1 MYALYEQKLI
11 KESYM
16 HADLKF
22 KLWLGQICS
31 GNLISCVKERALMRK
46 KKSLK
51 SSRAMG
57 AFEHIHVTDSFN
69 SSVYNEPPDTSVK
82 VHFNIIY
89 SSLWSLKQ
97 KDCISTHT
105 KKETHTKANMTPR
118 KFILIIENAKKNILS
133 FLSCILFFFTAL
145 QHMTLLPDLTIHK
158 T

>member
-1 MYALYEQKLI
+1 MLTW
-11 KESYM
+11 SY
-16 HADLKF
+16 

-46 KKSLK
+46 KRNLK
-51 SSRAMG
+51 GNGSIWAHS
-57 AFEHIHVTDSFN
+57 VSDSFN
-69 SSVYNEPPDTSVK
+69 SSIYNETPDTSVK

-89 SSLWSLKQ
+89 SNLWSLKQ

-105 KKETHTKANMTPR
+105 KKETHTKANMTPG
-118 KFILIIENAKKNILS
+118 KFLLIIENAKKNILS